1 MSSQRGAG
9 LLDCLVGL
17 ALGLL
22 VLQGLADALASAQ
35 RGAQAQRDA
44 LRTREAHDIAR
55 QMLQA
60 VACAGP
66 RVHSAGGVDTLH
78 ARFAEP
84 AAAGSCGGAPG
95 PEGTTHAYH
104 LWLDDTG
111 TLHGAADGHVPQPL
125 ADGLAAWRFELL
137 QVSGPPEA
145 PRLRLSGAAQV
156 RDWQRVVLLRT
167 EVRDAARGSSPQVH
181 WLALPRLDA
190 PLARR

>member
-55 QMLQA
+55 LLLQA
-60 VACAGP
+60 VACAGL
-66 RVHSAGGVDTLH
+66 RVHSAAGVDTLH
-78 ARFAEP
+78 VRFAGP
-84 AAAGSCGGAPG
+84 TPAGSCGGAPG
-95 PEGTTHAYH
+95 AVGTRHAYR
-104 LWLDDTG
+104 LWLDDSG
-111 TLHGAADGHVPQPL
+111 TLHGAADGHVAQPL
-125 ADGLAAWRFELL
+125 ADGLAAWRLELL

-156 RDWQRVVLLRT
+156 LDWQRVVLLRA
-167 EVRDAARGSSPQVH
+167 EVRDVARGSSPQVH
-181 WLALPRLDA
+181 WLALPWLDA
-190 PLARR
+190 PLAR